1 VCDVEWN
8 FKRDAI
14 LDLEQLIDST
24 QLRKIPDL
32 SHCQVQT
39 LLGAVGLS
47 KGFDVWIPANSKFS

>member
-39 LLGAVGLS
+39 LLGVVGLS
-47 KGFDVWIPANSKFS
+47 KGFHVWIPANLKFP